1 MSFSSAGLITFDSF
15 AKLTRAALTTVR
27 SSPKISRA
35 STQPFASK
43 RGKLL
48 AIIPTFQGKSGSNF
62 DKPQRKVE
70 GNPMCEM
77 CQCYLY
83 DRFSSPTT
91 FSEKLKLHI
100 NKKSL
105 NKCIPMLVKGF
116 EVIFRDLD
124 NMNYFVKCSY
134 YQIKKDT
141 KQSEIDLHI
150 WDEFITDYSEKEKDL
165 KFLVDELVFEGVFR
179 KAINKEKLA
188 KKFLASHLHFLLV
201 NLYVLHF
208 EHITKTGGQEIRKP
222 TKLLTDMQVAMIKSM
237 ASNPATCK
245 IPIYKELTD
254 DTDPYNGLYD

>member
-1 MSFSSAGLITFDSF
+1 
-15 AKLTRAALTTVR
+15 
-27 SSPKISRA
+27 
-35 STQPFASK
+35 
-43 RGKLL
+43 
-48 AIIPTFQGKSGSNF
+48 
-62 DKPQRKVE
+62 
-70 GNPMCEM
+70 
-77 CQCYLY
+77 
-83 DRFSSPTT
+83 
-91 FSEKLKLHI
+91 
-100 NKKSL
+100 
-105 NKCIPMLVKGF
+105 MLVKEF

-124 NMNYFVKCSY
+124 NMSYFVKSCY
-134 YQIKKDT
+134 YEIKK
-141 KQSEIDLHI
+141 KASRSEIDLHI